1 MIRYAR
7 LLGEVGTSSAL
18 ERQILKTCNDQGD
31 PPMMKRVLS
40 MSTAMVV
47 LALLL
52 ASTFA
57 LAACTDGSDGATTTL
72 PATQTSATGTTSSA
86 GTTSSTGDSS
96 DSSEQPSGETPKPGL
111 YEQNDGTV
119 QAVGILTYR
128 DLEGGFWAVVET
140 TDAAQADNADIIA
153 VLGSSD
159 QMPGPI
165 GSYEDNYVSVIGL
178 PLSSSVYQAG
188 QFVELQSIRTLDAG
202 GCAMRALRIG
212 QG

>member
-18 ERQILKTCNDQGD
+18 ERQIPKTCNDQGD

-57 LAACTDGSDGATTTL
+57 LAACTDGADGATTTL

-165 GSYEDNYVSVIGL
+165 GSYEDKYVSVIGL
-178 PLSSSVYQAG
+178 PRSASVYQAG

-202 GCAMRALRIG
+202 AV
-212 QG
+212 Q